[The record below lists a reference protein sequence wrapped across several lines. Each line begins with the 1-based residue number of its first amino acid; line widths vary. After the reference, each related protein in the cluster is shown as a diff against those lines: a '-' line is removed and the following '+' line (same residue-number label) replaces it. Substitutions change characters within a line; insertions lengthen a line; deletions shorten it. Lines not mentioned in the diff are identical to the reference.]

1 MKVNKY
7 AQYGYYLPFFLT
19 ICFFTYIRYVAYRKP
34 LKFTYIFS
42 LFSYYRNNLLSLVFS
57 WLDPTFT
64 TIGIASI
71 YAFVTLQLR
80 YINIKTLYICPLLF
94 LREVGQIKNKRGY
107 YSIFHNI
114 REFLRRQYKK
124 FQLYYYETE
133 VAHTEYIYIY
143 IYTELFLLSSHELE
157 FCDLLQQGPYS
168 CVQLHYMSGP
178 GWHD

>member
-143 IYTELFLLSSHELE
+143 IHRAF
-157 FCDLLQQGPYS
+157 FA
-168 CVQLHYMSGP
+168 VQS
-178 GWHD
+178 